1 MVANILYFLLLLFL
15 IGSAIYLFFVNK
27 HEGWRN
33 FILFAVIFI
42 LCVVGCKA
50 VSIFFQVPISHTLSL
65 TKEMKVFEYILV
77 AVCAV
82 YLFVSGELNVESFK
96 KDFSDLRKPKITPI
110 KKEEEHYD
118 STAEMRKMRE
128 ERLKKQKEKQEKIEE
143 KNEEEQE
150 DTED

>member
-1 MVANILYFLLLLFL
+1 MVANILYLLLLLFL

-33 FILFAVIFI
+33 FILFTIIFI

-50 VSIFFQVPISHTLSL
+50 VSVFFQTHNSHILSL
-65 TKEMKVFEYILV
+65 AKEMKVFEYILV

-96 KDFSDLRKPKITPI
+96 KDFSDLRKPKITPV
-110 KKEEEHYD
+110 KKEKEHYD
-118 STAEMRKMRE
+118 STAEMRKRRE
-128 ERLKKQKEKQEKIEE
+128 ERLKKQKEIEE
-143 KNEEEQE
+143 KNE

>member
-1 MVANILYFLLLLFL
+1 MVANILYLLLLLFL

-33 FILFAVIFI
+33 FILFTIIFI

-50 VSIFFQVPISHTLSL
+50 VSVFFQTHISHILSL
-65 TKEMKVFEYILV
+65 AKEMKVFEYILV

-96 KDFSDLRKPKITPI
+96 KDFSDLRKPKITPV
-110 KKEEEHYD
+110 KKEKEHYD
-118 STAEMRKMRE
+118 STAEMRKRRE
-128 ERLKKQKEKQEKIEE
+128 ERLKKQKEIEE
-143 KNEEEQE
+143 KNE

>member
-1 MVANILYFLLLLFL
+1 MVANILYLFLLLFL

-33 FILFAVIFI
+33 FILFTIIFI

-50 VSIFFQVPISHTLSL
+50 VSVFFQTPISHTLSL
-65 TKEMKVFEYILV
+65 AKEMKVFEYILV

-96 KDFSDLRKPKITPI
+96 KDFSDLKKPKITPV
-110 KKEEEHYD
+110 KKEKEHYD
-118 STAEMRKMRE
+118 STAEMRKRRE
-128 ERLKKQKEKQEKIEE
+128 ERLKKQEKIEE
-143 KNEEEQE
+143 KNK